1 MTRIERLINLI
12 IALLETARPLRAE
25 DIRERVAG
33 YTQENY
39 ESFRRAFERDKDDL
53 RSMGIPIEMRPRSA
67 FDGYSEGYVIPK
79 ERYYLPDLDLKP
91 DEIAA
96 LRIATD
102 AVRGAEGEAATGFMK
117 ISVDSAGAP
126 VDAPQVAWGDDL
138 RHPVLAAIYE
148 AQLERRSISFEYE
161 NAAGERAVRSLE
173 PYGLVNR
180 RGHWYVVG
188 NDIDRDAVRS
198 FRISRILGG
207 VTMAEGNYQIPA
219 GFDAQARLP
228 AEPYEIGE
236 QPSEAV
242 VRFDASMAWWV
253 DQNLQNATR
262 RDAPGGATDVTLPVG
277 NIDALVSWALG
288 FGPTVEILEPPGA
301 RAALLAHLEP
311 LLGDTGA

>member
-1 MTRIERLINLI
+1 MSRIERLINLI
-12 IALLETARPLRAE
+12 IALLETSRPLRAE

-39 ESFRRAFERDKDDL
+39 ESFRRAFERDKDEL
-53 RSMGIPIEMRPRSA
+53 RAMGIPVEMRQQSA

-79 ERYYLPDLDLKP
+79 ERYYLPDLDMEP

-102 AVRGAEGEAATGFMK
+102 AVRGAEGEAASGFMK
-117 ISVDSAGAP
+117 ISVDSASVP

-138 RHPVLAAIYE
+138 RLPVLAAIYE
-148 AQLERRSISFEYE
+148 AQLERRSILFDYE
-161 NAAGERAVRSLE
+161 NAAGERAARTLE

-180 RGHWYVVG
+180 RGNWYVVG
-188 NDIDRDAVRS
+188 NDVDRAAVRS

-207 VTMAEGNYQIPA
+207 VAMTEGRYEIPA
-219 GFDAQARLP
+219 GFDAQAHLP

-236 QPSEAV
+236 QPTEAV

-253 DQNLQNATR
+253 DQNLQS
-262 RDAPGGATDVTLPVG
+262 APRSEAPEGAMDVTLPVG
-277 NIDALVSWALG
+277 NIEALVSWALG
-288 FGPTVEILEPPGA
+288 FGPAVEILEPHEA
-301 RAALLAHLEP
+301 RAALTGPLEP
-311 LLGDTGA
+311 LLGDAGG

>member
-1 MTRIERLINLI
+1 MIRIERLINLI
-12 IALLETARPLRAE
+12 IALLETSRPLRAE

-39 ESFRRAFERDKDDL
+39 ESFRRAFERDKDEL
-53 RSMGIPIEMRPRSA
+53 RAMGIPIEMRQQSA

-79 ERYYLPDLDLKP
+79 ERYYLPDLDLEP

-102 AVRGAEGEAATGFMK
+102 AVRGAEGEAASGFMK
-117 ISVDSAGAP
+117 ISVDSASVP

-138 RHPVLAAIYE
+138 RHPVLTAIYE
-148 AQLERRSISFEYE
+148 AQLERRSISFHYE
-161 NAAGERAVRSLE
+161 NAAGERAARTVE

-188 NDIDRDAVRS
+188 NDVDRSAVRS

-207 VTMAEGNYQIPA
+207 VAMTESVYEIPT
-219 GFDAQARLP
+219 GFDAQAHLP

-236 QPSEAV
+236 RPTEAV
-242 VRFDASMAWWV
+242 VRFDASLAWWV
-253 DQNLQNATR
+253 DQNLQNAPR
-262 RDAPGGATDVTLPVG
+262 REASDGATDVTLPVG
-277 NIDALVSWALG
+277 NTEALVSWALG
-288 FGPTVEILEPPGA
+288 FGPAVEILEPLEA
-301 RAALLAHLEP
+301 RAALIKHLEP
-311 LLGDTGA
+311 LLGDAGG